1 VLSASLS
8 GDLGN
13 LFTFTGGGA
22 LGFALGGEY
31 RKETS
36 SYDPDDV
43 LEQGLT
49 YGNVLAP
56 VKGRFHVAEGFGE
69 VRLPILTNQKF
80 AQRLEIGG
88 AARDSDYSTI
98 GSTWA
103 WTVDGTW
110 APVRDISLVGT
121 YSTAVR
127 APNIGELF
135 TAPSQTFSF
144 IDDPCNPS
152 QIQNG
157 TQYRA
162 DNCAAL
168 LSSLGANPATYK
180 DIRSVS
186 LPGSVEGNPNLSQ
199 ETAKTWTVGT
209 ILTPQFLPGFS
220 ARLDWYD
227 IKIKNAINTAT
238 AEELAGLCVD
248 QPTLTNV
255 YCSLVVR
262 QNGADGDYAAGNIVD
277 YTLRPFNVAQFRTA
291 GLDLN
296 LNYRLR
302 TDDLGTFNLN
312 LVGNYLDRLEFIAV
326 PGADVTNDRGEASQR
341 APKYTVNMDLSW
353 TLGKVTVNYGLLWF
367 SKTSRFSN
375 QEMASNPDI
384 VADRYRYL
392 KEHWQHDIYVR
403 WRPTPLLEMYG
414 GINNMFNQKEAL
426 GTVFYPVGPV
436 GRFYY
441 FGMRANLDW
450 GK

>member
-1 VLSASLS
+1 VP
-8 GDLGN
+8 
-13 LFTFTGGGA
+13 
-22 LGFALGGEY
+22 GFAFGGEY

-49 YGNVLAP
+49 YGNILAP
-56 VKGRFHVAEGFGE
+56 VKGRFHVAEAFGE

-80 AQRLEIGG
+80 AQRLEVGG
-88 AARDSDYSTI
+88 AARYSDYSTI

-103 WTVDGTW
+103 WKVDATW
-110 APVRDISLVGT
+110 APVRDISFVGT

-152 QIQNG
+152 KIQNG

-168 LSSLGANPATYK
+168 LSSLGADPATYH

-199 ETAKTWTVGT
+199 ETAKTWTIGT
-209 ILTPQFLPGFS
+209 ILTPRFLPGFS

-248 QPTLTNV
+248 QPTLENV
-255 YCSLVVR
+255 YCGLVVR
-262 QNGADGDYAAGNIVD
+262 QNGANGDYDAGNIVD

-291 GLDLN
+291 GLDVN

-302 TDDLGTFNLN
+302 TANAGTFNLN
-312 LVGNYLDRLEFIAV
+312 LVGNYLDRLTFIAV
-326 PGADVTNDRGEASQR
+326 PGADVTDDRGEAAQR

-353 TLGKVTVNYGLLWF
+353 TVGKFTLNYGLLWF
-367 SKTSRFSN
+367 SKTSRFTN

-384 VADRYRYL
+384 VADKYRYL
-392 KEHWQHDIYVR
+392 KEHWQHDMYLR
-403 WRPTPLLEMYG
+403 YQATPGIQFYG
-414 GINNMFNQKEAL
+414 GINNMFNQRSAL

-441 FGMRANLDW
+441 FGVRTNLDW